1 MLSAA
6 AHDVDTLGYSPLIVG
21 VGGTTREASS
31 TERALRYCLDAT
43 EGLGARTTLF
53 SASDLDLPI
62 YAPERETRDPKAV
75 RLIDALRRADGVIIA
90 TPGYHGG
97 MSGMVK
103 NALDYVE
110 DLRNDE
116 RPYLDGRAVGCVVC
130 AYGWQATTTTLV
142 GTRSVIH
149 ALRGWPT
156 PLGVAVNS
164 AESIWADDGTL
175 AHEATALQLRILAG
189 QVVDFAKRLQGE
201 VHNGSP

>member
-6 AHDVDTLGYSPLIVG
+6 AHDAEVLGYSPLIVG
-21 VGGTTREASS
+21 VGGTTRESSS
-31 TERALRYCLDAT
+31 TERALRYCLD
-43 EGLGARTTLF
+43 EVEELGARTMLI
-53 SASDLDLPI
+53 SASDLDLQI
-62 YAPERETRDPKAV
+62 YAPEKTTREPKAT
-75 RLIDALRRADGVIIA
+75 RLIEALRRADGVILA

-116 RPYLDGRAVGCVVC
+116 RPYLHGRAVGCVVC

-156 PLGVAVNS
+156 PLGVAINS
-164 AESIWADDGTL
+164 AESIWAEDGTL
-175 AHEATALQLRILAG
+175 AHEPTALQLRILAG
-189 QVVDFAKRLQGE
+189 QVVDFANRLQGE
-201 VHNGSP
+201 VRNGSP

>member
-1 MLSAA
+1 MLSAV
-6 AHDVDTLGYSPLIVG
+6 AHDAPVTGFSPLIVG
-21 VGGTTREASS
+21 IGGTTRESSS
-31 TERALRYCLDAT
+31 TERALRFVLD
-43 EGLGARTTLF
+43 EIERLGGRTTLF
-53 SASDLDLPI
+53 AAADLDLPI
-62 YAPERETRDPKAV
+62 YAPEKETRDPKAIA
-75 RLIDALRRADGVIIA
+75 LIDALRRADGVVLG

-116 RPYLDGRAVGCVVC
+116 RPYLDGRPVGCVVC

-142 GTRSVIH
+142 GVRSVIH

-164 AESIWADDGTL
+164 ADPIWAEDGTL
-175 AHEATALQLRILAG
+175 ASETTALQLRTLAG
-189 QVVDFAKRLQGE
+189 QVVELARRLQGE